1 MMMLM
6 INGEHMMDKDTF
18 KQIKE
23 KYESEIRKAISMIE
37 SYQKEL
43 KDTEIR
49 IKSYNIQKQAFEFAL
64 KKLKEEYKS

>member
-1 MMMLM
+1 
-6 INGEHMMDKDTF
+6 MMDKDTF

-49 IKSYNIQKQAFEFAL
+49 IKSYNIQKEAFEFAL